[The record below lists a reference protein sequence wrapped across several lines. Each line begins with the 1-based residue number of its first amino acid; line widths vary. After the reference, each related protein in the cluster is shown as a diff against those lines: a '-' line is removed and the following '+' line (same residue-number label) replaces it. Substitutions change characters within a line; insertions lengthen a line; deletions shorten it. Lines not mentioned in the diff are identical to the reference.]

1 VQGISARSAVP
12 EGTATRSI
20 ASPFSPFRRLAHRRM
35 LSTHHQRKAST
46 ALGQGHEDVARA
58 DRVEETRVIEIGLQL
73 VLHPGER
80 QHGLATPQLAS
91 RPAIPS
97 AAVLP
102 MSTFALALSR
112 THRGGSGSALSAAR
126 ARRRK
131 CSAIGEAERGRSG
144 ARAVLGD
151 RAGVR

>member
-1 VQGISARSAVP
+1 MKMWHVP
-12 EGTATRSI
+12 IVS
-20 ASPFSPFRRLAHRRM
+20 
-35 LSTHHQRKAST
+35 
-46 ALGQGHEDVARA
+46 
-58 DRVEETRVIEIGLQL
+58 ETRVIEIGLQL

-126 ARRRK
+126 ARRRQ
-131 CSAIGEAERGRSG
+131 CSAIGDAER
-144 ARAVLGD
+144 RA
-151 RAGVR
+151 